1 MDNGSPPPSYQETRA
16 KSEEHHPPPHG
27 PEDDGPPA
35 KAHKHDANS
44 YPGKLPA
51 TTSATASAQPAQSAQ
66 PTTSSTSS
74 MGQYN
79 TIDFLGNV
87 SGGPHAAAAEALAT
101 FSSSVGDT
109 VNNNHIYVSVPSS
122 SHVDANAAA
131 TGVQNAAHVPPTPTP
146 PQQAAGAAVTA
157 GPAAGAGTAA
167 PPPSAAPQHG
177 PPFLCPTCN
186 TSYSR
191 LEYLRRHERRH
202 ADIRPFSCPCG
213 KSFSRSDVLARH
225 KTKCRVVLSG
235 EVQTSSPSDARPKA
249 ERAQRGNGSRST
261 RNRSTAATST
271 RGQAGPGAGVAA
283 PRPDRHPM
291 GDLSVDPAL
300 SGATAATGV
309 ATSAVDPSMQPPPPL
324 ETGAPDHHVDES
336 YSYANAPA
344 SFATHTQHMDSEY
357 GPNRGANVHYAQ
369 APPPPLPAPSSA
381 AAHASGMPVRMHE
394 SKMYAPHGAASG
406 PPRATNSAPPPPPS
420 YVTGAPAIHPE
431 LSSRGSGLYN
441 TSHAPT
447 GAGGPGTSTAGPNVS
462 NAFYAP
468 QHNGAEHAG
477 SAGSV
482 NVNGSGA
489 NAGAYGAVPSTH
501 YAEGNTTGAP
511 AAGSQA
517 GAPGNVYPHNK
528 ELARFSVA
536 SSGPLSPFSNT
547 ALSSNISPYLSAFS
561 CARDMPRMSSPRL
574 GGGASTAS
582 GMNGVPPATTTN
594 APATSHSPHQTDDA
608 PPPPPPDANS
618 S

>member
-1 MDNGSPPPSYQETRA
+1 MDNGGPPPSYQETRA

-27 PEDDGPPA
+27 PQEDGPPA

-51 TTSATASAQPAQSAQ
+51 TTSTTTSDQPTQPAQ

-101 FSSSVGDT
+101 FSSSVGDA

-131 TGVQNAAHVPPTPTP
+131 TGVPNTAHMPPAPTP
-146 PQQAAGAAVTA
+146 PQPSAGAA
-157 GPAAGAGTAA
+157 TAA
-167 PPPSAAPQHG
+167 PAPSAAPQHG

-225 KTKCRVVLSG
+225 KTKCRVVLSC
-235 EVQTSSPSDARPKA
+235 EVQSSSPSDARPKA
-249 ERAQRGNGSRST
+249 ERAQRGNGSRSA
-261 RNRSTAATST
+261 RNRSAAATAA

-283 PRPDRHPM
+283 PRSDGHPM

-309 ATSAVDPSMQPPPPL
+309 ATSSVDPSMQPPPPL

-357 GPNRGANVHYAQ
+357 GPNRSANVHYAQ

-406 PPRATNSAPPPPPS
+406 PPRATNAAPPPPPS

-431 LSSRGSGLYN
+431 LSSRGPSVYN
-441 TSHAPT
+441 TSHAHT
-447 GAGGPGTSTAGPNVS
+447 GAGSPGTSTAGPNVS

-468 QHNGAEHAG
+468 LHSSTEHAG
-477 SAGSV
+477 SAGNG
-482 NVNGSGA
+482 NVSGSGG
-489 NAGAYGAVPSTH
+489 NAGAYGAAPSTH

-517 GAPGNVYPHNK
+517 GAPGSVYPHSK

-574 GGGASTAS
+574 GGAASTP
-582 GMNGVPPATTTN
+582 GGTNGVQPATTTS
-594 APATSHSPHQTDDA
+594 APPTSHSPHQADDA
-608 PPPPPPDANS
+608 PPPPPPDANAS
-618 S
+618 